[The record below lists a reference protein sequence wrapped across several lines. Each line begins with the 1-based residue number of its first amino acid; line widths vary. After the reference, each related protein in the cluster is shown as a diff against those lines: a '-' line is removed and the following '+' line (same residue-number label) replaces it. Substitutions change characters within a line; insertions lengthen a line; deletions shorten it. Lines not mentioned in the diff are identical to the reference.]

1 MPGMLTVSVSKGC
14 LAARREEAKATPSV
28 VSEEASHA
36 DSVSFK
42 LQAQE
47 ARNTT
52 MTPNLLNVLKGD
64 LTVLPWKAM
73 CNNHLEQNKNN
84 VFER

>member
-1 MPGMLTVSVSKGC
+1 MQIG
-14 LAARREEAKATPSV
+14 
-28 VSEEASHA
+28 
-36 DSVSFK
+36 VSFK

-73 CNNHLEQNKNN
+73 CNSNNHLEQNKNN